1 MRSDMVILNLKLE
14 NMLAF
19 NDFEV
24 SFSYPKKLST
34 SLIEEENLNYRK
46 SFRYKKLNVFV
57 GSNSTGKT
65 SLVKCILLKSQILS
79 SKPK

>member
-14 NMLAF
+14 NILAF

-34 SLIEEENLNYRK
+34 SLIEEE
-46 SFRYKKLNVFV
+46 
-57 GSNSTGKT
+57 
-65 SLVKCILLKSQILS
+65 LKEEVLQ
-79 SKPK
+79 